1 MTYTIDD
8 AGTLK
13 NSLLNFF
20 RSSGQEFPHND
31 IMKYSSLM
39 FIKEIEEDTS
49 AMLTNANLLI
59 DVINRGRS
67 SNAYSQFTLQE
78 LDTMTKTVYDSGE
91 STLSARDRLFLRVL
105 VVYSL
110 TQITDIP
117 YVIIYNSEG
126 VPEYYDTVIKESG
139 KTTKEVL
146 LYAFKLSNM
155 AASNTTDNNPSFDGL
170 DYTYLNSFIPARL
183 SPNYNATT
191 LVEALEGQSLITDP
205 LAVRFVQLFTL
216 GPAYIAKIAETKWKL
231 DLTWTV
237 PA

>member
-8 AGTLK
+8 NNTLRTF
-13 NSLLNFF
+13 LRTFF
-20 RSSGQEFPHND
+20 RSSGQDD
-31 IMKYSSLM
+31 IPFTDVMKYSSLM

-49 AMLTNANLLI
+49 TMLTNANLLLG
-59 DVINRGRS
+59 VINRGRTNPCPPYTS
-67 SNAYSQFTLQE
+67 QE
-78 LDTMTKTVYDSGE
+78 LDTMTKTVYASGE
-91 STLSARDRLFLRVL
+91 STLSTRDRLFLRVL

-110 TQITDIP
+110 SQITDIP
-117 YVIIYNSEG
+117 YVITYNSDG

-155 AASNTTDNNPSFDGL
+155 SASSTTGNPLDGL
-170 DYTYLNSFIPARL
+170 DYTYLNSFIPASL

-191 LVEALEGQSLITDP
+191 LAAALAPQTLITDP
-205 LAVRFVQLFTL
+205 LLVRFVQLFTL

>member
-8 AGTLK
+8 SRT
-13 NSLLNFF
+13 LLNFLTTFF

-39 FIKEIEEDTS
+39 FIKEIEEDKST
-49 AMLTNANLLI
+49 MLTNANHLI

-110 TQITDIP
+110 SQITDIP

-155 AASNTTDNNPSFDGL
+155 AANSTTNNPWDGL

-191 LVEALEGQSLITDP
+191 LAAALAPQTLITDP
-205 LAVRFVQLFTL
+205 LLVRFVQLFTL

>member
-8 AGTLK
+8 SRT
-13 NSLLNFF
+13 LLNFLTTFF
-20 RSSGQEFPHND
+20 RSSGQEFPHKD
-31 IMKYSSLM
+31 VMKYSSLM
-39 FIKEIEEDTS
+39 FIKEIEEDTTN
-49 AMLTNANLLI
+49 MLTNANLLL
-59 DVINRGRS
+59 DAINRGRA
-67 SNAYSQFTLQE
+67 NPYPQYTLQE

-91 STLSARDRLFLRVL
+91 STLSTRDRLFLRVL

-110 TQITDIP
+110 SQITDIP
-117 YVIIYNSEG
+117 YVITYNSDG

-155 AASNTTDNNPSFDGL
+155 AANSTTDNTLDGL

-191 LVEALEGQSLITDP
+191 LAAALTPQTLNTDP
-205 LAVRFVQLFTL
+205 LLVRFVQLFTL